1 MERNAIPGQGSGILI
16 VEVSWSGS
24 FLSKRTWGRQHT
36 EQSNGQAKN
45 DHVNGEN
52 DGPPDGDALVCMI
65 EEAPGILLD
74 RDAKFQGMMETYRET
89 LKWKTPPTTVKPP
102 TAKLTMRKISES
114 SIVMCVVRSRG
125 ECRRVVWCWRRM
137 NRK

>member
-1 MERNAIPGQGSGILI
+1 
-16 VEVSWSGS
+16 
-24 FLSKRTWGRQHT
+24 
-36 EQSNGQAKN
+36 
-45 DHVNGEN
+45 
-52 DGPPDGDALVCMI
+52 MI

-74 RDAKFQGMMETYRET
+74 RDAKVQGMEAYRET

-114 SIVMCVVRSRG
+114 SIVICVVRSRG
-125 ECRRVVWCWRRM
+125 ECRRVGRCWRRM